1 MNKANN
7 KSFDTEGERDRV
19 WGELVGT
26 DNLTGHE
33 RAFTVFIRGGSFL
46 IVNAKGEERLAGPDD
61 SLNRREIFRE
71 VMSQFNVHSLMAK
84 RQVDPNLTAGA
95 DGR

>member
-1 MNKANN
+1 MKTAHN
-7 KSFDTEGERDRV
+7 KSFDTQGESDSV
-19 WGELVGT
+19 WGELVGV

-33 RAFTVFIRGGSFL
+33 CAFTVLIRGGSFL
-46 IVNAKGEERLAGPDD
+46 VVNEKGDERLAGPD

-71 VMSQFNVHSLMAK
+71 VMSQFNVHSLTVK
-84 RQVDPNLTAGA
+84 RRVDPMLAAGA

>member
-1 MNKANN
+1 MKTVNIKN
-7 KSFDTEGERDRV
+7 FDTQVESDSV
-19 WGELVGT
+19 WGELIGI

-33 RAFTVFIRGGSFL
+33 CAFTVLIHGGSFL
-46 IVNAKGEERLAGPDD
+46 IVNDKGEERLAGPD

-71 VMSQFNVHSLMAK
+71 VMSQFKVHSLTAK
-84 RQVDPNLTAGA
+84 RPVDPRLGTGA

>member
-1 MNKANN
+1 MNRINHKCFAAQRE
-7 KSFDTEGERDRV
+7 SDRV

-46 IVNAKGEERLAGPDD
+46 IVNDKGEERLAGPDD

-71 VMSQFNVHSLMAK
+71 VMSQFNVHSLMVK
-84 RQVDPNLTAGA
+84 TTG
-95 DGR
+95 

>member
-1 MNKANN
+1 MNTVNN
-7 KSFDTEGERDRV
+7 KSFDTQEESDGV
-19 WGELVGT
+19 WGELVGV

-46 IVNAKGEERLAGPDD
+46 IVNDNGEERLAGPDD
-61 SLNRREIFRE
+61 SLNRHEIFRE
-71 VMSQFNVHSLMAK
+71 VMSQFNVHSLTAK
-84 RQVDPNLTAGA
+84 RPVDPRLAAGA